1 MKILAAYDG
10 GGPSEKVLET
20 AILHA
25 KAFGAEVEV
34 ATSMETGDE
43 KNSAQIKEAERRLEY
58 ARAKLESAGVE
69 CQTHLLIRGLE
80 PGEDIVGFA
89 DENGM
94 NEIFIGIRSRSR
106 VSKIVFGSTAQYII
120 FNASCPVVTIKEGD

>member
-20 AILHA
+20 AIAHA
-25 KAFGAEVEV
+25 KAFDAEVAV

-43 KNSAQIKEAERRLEY
+43 KNSGRIKEAERRLEY
-58 ARAKLESAGVE
+58 ARKKLESAGTT
-69 CQTHLLIRGLE
+69 CRTHLLIRGLE
-80 PGEDIVGFA
+80 PGEDLVGFA
-89 DENGM
+89 VENGVD
-94 NEIFIGIRSRSR
+94 EILIGIRSRSR

-120 FNASCPVVTIKEGD
+120 FHAACPVVTVKEGD